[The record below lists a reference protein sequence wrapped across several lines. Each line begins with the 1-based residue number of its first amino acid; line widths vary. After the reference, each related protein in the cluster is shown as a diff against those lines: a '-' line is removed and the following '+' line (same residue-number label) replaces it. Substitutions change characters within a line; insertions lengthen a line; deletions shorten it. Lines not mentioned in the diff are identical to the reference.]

1 MRGAYATPME
11 HKIEIGEKLCID
23 GIELG
28 EVYAKY
34 SEYWVG
40 SPYPVVTL
48 AALYAYPKVGCEL
61 VCNPRAFAVSHTQQE
76 LLVEDW
82 RCSADASIIY
92 FGNVICATQ
101 AGDTITISAMNF
113 YDAHRAYEAIYRM
126 R

>member
-1 MRGAYATPME
+1 MGSIVE

-28 EVYAKY
+28 VVHTVYGGC
-34 SEYWVG
+34 WVRG
-40 SPYPVVTL
+40 PYPVATL

-61 VCNPRAFAVSHTQQE
+61 VCNPRAFAVSHTQPK

-92 FGNVICATQ
+92 FGNVICAAQ
-101 AGDTITISAMNF
+101 VGDTITISAMNF

>member
-1 MRGAYATPME
+1 ME

-28 EVYAKY
+28 IVHTVYGGC
-34 SEYWVG
+34 WVR
-40 SPYPVVTL
+40 SPYPVATL

-61 VCNPRAFAVSHTQQE
+61 VCNPHAFAVSHTQLK

-92 FGNVICATQ
+92 FGNAICAAQ
-101 AGDTITISAMNF
+101 ADETITISLMNF